1 MTVSTYRVTSKI
13 EIDNLLAE
21 AQVQGKT
28 AGEIHQWAIASI
40 PELDLRVYCLDRAE
54 QLLGR

>member
-1 MTVSTYRVTSKI
+1 MTVFTYRVTSKI

-21 AQVQGKT
+21 AKEKGKT
-28 AGEIHQWAIASI
+28 FGEIDSWAIASI
-40 PELDLRVYCLDRAE
+40 PELGLRAYCLDQAE